1 MIISSLQRHPFL
13 RLLMPL
19 AGGIACGDALFFR
32 ASSFPYS
39 PVWLCTAGFL
49 LLLLAYFFSNAY
61 RIRWLYGA
69 SVFLC
74 LFMLGAGIAG
84 ERLHRTD
91 LSFPDRAAVCQ
102 IVVSEEP
109 EEKERSILC
118 RAQLE
123 RIMEGE
129 ACGGHTVLLYFPK
142 DSAAA
147 TIVRGDRLW
156 VHAPLA
162 PPVNAGNPD
171 EFDYVRYLT
180 RKGVSATTYVPA
192 GHWRV
197 IGHEASRTFRQ
208 VAADYRK
215 EVVNVYRR
223 LGFSGD
229 NLAVLSALTVGDKEN
244 LSEDIRETYSVAG
257 ASHVLALSGLHIGLL
272 YGFLFWLFSFLWKGW
287 PVLKPYGIC
296 VIILLLWC
304 FAFFTGLSPSVVR
317 SVVMVSLLAMS
328 LFQAGKLLSLN
339 TLAATAFLMLLF
351 NPLWLFDVGFQLS
364 FAAVASILL
373 IQPKLYNLIAV
384 KQRILRYVWGILTV
398 SVAAQIGTAPLVIL
412 YFSRFSTH
420 FLLTNLWVVLLVTLI
435 VYSSIVMLIFSFVP
449 FLRQCLAAIVEGLL
463 NAQNAALRWIEHL
476 PASSVDGLWTD
487 CWEVIIFYLFL
498 LLMFRSLAL
507 RTARSVYLS
516 LCCLLLLAAYH
527 TASGVLSAPRRS
539 IEFYNVR
546 SCPAVH
552 CIAAAGRSW
561 LACADSLPDTTR
573 LHRALAPHWN
583 RQHLTAPRTL
593 TADYF
598 SPGFTFH
605 NQIITFS
612 GKRICLL
619 HDARWQ
625 NKTSKHPLLID
636 YLYISKGYTGR
647 IEELTSLFRIRTVI
661 LDASL
666 SDYRS
671 NILKDDCRRLTI
683 PCISLKE
690 RGAVHIRL

>member
-1 MIISSLQRHPFL
+1 
-13 RLLMPL
+13 MPL

-39 PVWLCTAGFL
+39 PVWLCTAGYL

-69 SVFLC
+69 SVFVC
-74 LFMLGAGIAG
+74 LFMLGAGMAG
-84 ERLHRTD
+84 ERLHCTD
-91 LSFPDRAAVCQ
+91 ILFLDRAAVCQ

-118 RAQLE
+118 RARLE
-123 RIMEGE
+123 KIMEGE
-129 ACGGHTVLLYFPK
+129 ACEGRTVLLYFPK

-156 VHAPLA
+156 VHARLA
-162 PPVNAGNPD
+162 PPANAGNPD

-180 RKGVSATTYVPA
+180 RKGVSATAYVPA

-208 VAADYRK
+208 VAADYRE

-272 YGFLFWLFSFLWKGW
+272 YGFLFWLFSFLWKRW
-287 PVLKPYGIC
+287 PVLKPYGVC

-317 SVVMVSLLAMS
+317 SVIMISLLAIS
-328 LFQAGKLLSLN
+328 SFQSGKLLSLN
-339 TLAATAFLMLLF
+339 TLAATAFLMLVIY
-351 NPLWLFDVGFQLS
+351 PLWLFDVGFQLS
-364 FAAVASILL
+364 FAAVASIVL
-373 IQPKLYNLIAV
+373 IQPKLYHLISV
-384 KQRILRYVWGILTV
+384 KRRILRYVWGILTV

-463 NAQNAALRWIEHL
+463 NAQNTALRWIEHL
-476 PASSVDGLWTD
+476 PASSVDGLWMD
-487 CWEVIIFYLFL
+487 CREVFIFYLFL

-527 TASGVLSAPRRS
+527 TVSGVMSAPRRS
-539 IEFYNVR
+539 IGFYNVR

-552 CIAAAGRSW
+552 CIADAGRSW

-583 RQHLTAPRTL
+583 RQRLTAPRTL
-593 TADYF
+593 TADYS

-605 NQIITFS
+605 NQIITYS

-619 HDARWQ
+619 HDARWL
-625 NKTSKHPLLID
+625 NKTSKTPLLID

-671 NILKDDCRRLTI
+671 DILKDDCRRLTI